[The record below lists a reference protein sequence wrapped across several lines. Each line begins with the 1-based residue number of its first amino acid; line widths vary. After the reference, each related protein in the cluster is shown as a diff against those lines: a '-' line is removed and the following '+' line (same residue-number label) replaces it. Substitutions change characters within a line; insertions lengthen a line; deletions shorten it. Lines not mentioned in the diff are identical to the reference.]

1 MDDRHFRRKIRFETM
16 SETRFTDDE
25 LLGKQKCFLVEQSH
39 LLEIFP
45 SEHQARPAPRINRKR
60 PSQISVEHV
69 VLPVSGEPGFVPER
83 GVVEKEQVAEGR
95 PCPCAG
101 QFPGSVGSPGVSG
114 NDRAVGKLIEKPDGD
129 GEDVLLDKG
138 VVVEQHDRVEIL
150 GEGFFD
156 SEVIACR
163 KPPVFIG

>member
-1 MDDRHFRRKIRFETM
+1 M

-25 LLGKQKCFLVEQSH
+25 LLGKQKCVFVKQPR
-39 LLEIFP
+39 LLEISP

-60 PSQISVEHV
+60 PGQISVEHV

-83 GVVEKEQVAEGR
+83 GVVEKEQVAEVR
-95 PCPCAG
+95 PCPCTG
-101 QFPGSVGSPGVSG
+101 QFPGPVGPPGVPG
-114 NDRAVGKLIEKPDGD
+114 NDRAVGMLVEKMEGD